1 MDGPDWFSM
10 ASHARVARNS
20 NTLRFPLSPL
30 VWMASFSRKLTIN
43 GSNSRWNDSCQII
56 SHPSIIHPQHDE
68 RPKLIHLGFIS
79 TPSPP
84 YKRPRLPAPSLIVSL
99 SRPRGAKESNMEEIS
114 EMEAESQVKFSELDL
129 VSIRFASMLCDL
141 CVSDLCFADSLSW
154 TKRCRKTWSR
164 SPFLP
169 YSL

>member
-1 MDGPDWFSM
+1 MIQLLSNIWPSNYSYLTQWTVQIDSPWLHM
-10 ASHARVARNS
+10 HAWLAIQTPS
-20 NTLRFPLSPL
+20 RFPLSPL
-30 VWMASFSRKLTIN
+30 VWMASFSKKLTIN

-114 EMEAESQVKFSELDL
+114 EMEAESQVKFS
-129 VSIRFASMLCDL
+129 
-141 CVSDLCFADSLSW
+141 
-154 TKRCRKTWSR
+154 
-164 SPFLP
+164 
-169 YSL
+169 